1 MITGDVMTLTQTR
14 VGLVAAL
21 VLPSSVLT
29 GTANAQEGAVALEEI
44 VVTARR
50 VEERLQDVP
59 LAITAFSAG
68 EIQAAGIENL
78 NDVADLTPGMT
89 FSNLIGEFLPVPV
102 IRGIAPTAVQD
113 RENNAAIFVDGVYVS
128 GRQGLNFS
136 QLDLERI
143 EVVKGPQAAM
153 YGRNSFSGAVNFVTA
168 RPTDEFQGK
177 AELTFGDRGRMVV
190 SGTVSGPLVE
200 DKLRARFA
208 MVLNQW
214 DGSYENQVP
223 DGPDIGGFD
232 YQTLQGSLYWTP
244 TERFEAGLS
253 IYSSEDQIDVSAQT
267 AVTANCENVSARGQR
282 LANYCGELPGVGKN
296 DLHVLVGA
304 DGEERDVEHA
314 SLTMKLDTA
323 LGEFTA
329 LSGYS
334 QVEQTFLYDGSRGN
348 PSTTFAYQTSIS
360 PFPRVFVL
368 NSFEA
373 ELLQI
378 GALDS
383 TEEFSQELRFTSTGD
398 RSWQYSVGAYYYTVE
413 TLDRNSGVS
422 ARTALPPFVFANM
435 CPCIQFFPGVGFAP
449 QVFPGTSVGDLAFRR
464 WFTSPMGDT
473 TGALEEMHETDAWS
487 VFGSVD
493 ANFSERLKGRVELRW
508 TDEEKQSQNFV
519 TSADL
524 QNSWDFISWRA
535 TLDYK
540 PSQNTMYY
548 GSIAGAEKSGA
559 FDTDDEENIN
569 GEQVFLTSL
578 IDPEKN
584 TSYELG
590 VKGAYMDGRLSADIA
605 LFFIDWTEIVIP
617 QYYSVGPDGVPL
629 TTVLALDTNAGDASV
644 LGLEASFGMALTD
657 NLTGNLGFT
666 VTNSEFDDARITS
679 FADFPS
685 FAPDGDVAGNTLLRQ
700 SEVQGNLTL
709 NYRRALRGDMDWYLR
724 TDILYTGKQWV
735 GAANQAEIPAHTY
748 VNLKIGIDAEQ
759 YSVELWS
766 DNLLDDDKPVAGF
779 RDVWFSNALP
789 GGGAEG
795 GFAAF
800 FPWRITLSHPR
811 RRQVGATLRVRF

>member
-1 MITGDVMTLTQTR
+1 MTFNQTR
-14 VGLVAAL
+14 VGLLAAF
-21 VLPSSVLT
+21 VLASPVIP
-29 GTANAQEGAVALEEI
+29 GTVSAQEGAIALEEI

-177 AELTFGDRGRMVV
+177 AELTFGDRGRMVA
-190 SGTVSGPLVE
+190 SGAISGPLVD
-200 DKLRARFA
+200 DKLRARVA
-208 MVLNQW
+208 IILNQW

-244 TERFEAGLS
+244 TDRFEAGLS
-253 IYSSEDQIDVSAQT
+253 YYTSKDQIDVSAQT
-267 AVTANCENVSARGQR
+267 SLTANCEDEIGPRPR
-282 LANYCGELPGVGKN
+282 LLNYCGELPSVGKN
-296 DLHVLVGA
+296 DLHILAGA
-304 DGEERDVEHA
+304 NGEERDVDHA
-314 SLTMKLDTA
+314 HLTLKLDSA

-348 PSTTFAYQTSIS
+348 PSTSFAYQTSIS
-360 PFPRVFVL
+360 PFPRAFVL
-368 NSFEA
+368 GSFEA
-373 ELLQI
+373 DLLQI
-378 GALDS
+378 GAPDS
-383 TEEFSQELRFTSTGD
+383 TEEFSQELRFNSPGD
-398 RSWQYSVGAYYYTVE
+398 RAWRYSLGAYYYTVE
-413 TLDRNSGVS
+413 TKDSNSGVA
-422 ARTALPPFVFANM
+422 ARTPLPFVFANF
-435 CPCIQFFPGVGFAP
+435 CPCIQFAPGVGFAFP
-449 QVFPGTSVGDLAFRR
+449 PIFPGTALGDLTFRS
-464 WFTSPMGDT
+464 WFTNPRGDV
-473 TGALEEMHETDAWS
+473 TGELEQMLETDAWS

-493 ANFSERLKGRVELRW
+493 ADFSERLTGRVEFRW
-508 TDEEKQSQNFV
+508 TDEEKHSQNFV
-519 TSADL
+519 TGADL

-540 PSQNTMYY
+540 PIENTMFY

-559 FDTDDEENIN
+559 FDSDDEENVN
-569 GEQVFLTSL
+569 GEQVFVVSF

-590 VKGAYMDGRLSADIA
+590 MKGTYMDGRLSADIA

-617 QYYSVGPDGVPL
+617 QYYTVGPDGVPL
-629 TTVLALDTNAGDASV
+629 TSLLALDTNAGDATV
-644 LGLEASFGMALTD
+644 QGLEASFGLALTD
-657 NLTGNLGFT
+657 NLTANLGFT
-666 VTNSEFDDARITS
+666 VTDPEFEDARITS
-679 FADFPS
+679 FAGFPS
-685 FAPDGDVAGNTLLRQ
+685 YAPDGDVSGNELLRQ
-700 SEVQGNLTL
+700 SSVQGNLTL
-709 NYRRALRGDMDWYLR
+709 NYRRAFRGDMEWYLR
-724 TDILYTGKQWV
+724 TDVLYTGKQWV
-735 GAANQAEIPAHTY
+735 GAANQAEVPAHTY
-748 VNLKIGIDAEQ
+748 VNLKIGIDAER
-759 YSVELWS
+759 YSLELWS
-766 DNLLDDDKPVAGF
+766 DNLLDDDKPIAGF
-779 RDVWFSNALP
+779 RDVWFANALP
-789 GGGAEG
+789 GGGIEG
-795 GFAAF
+795 GFRTFTSTF
-800 FPWRITLSHPR
+800 FPFRLTVSHPR

>member
-1 MITGDVMTLTQTR
+1 MYSIR
-14 VGLVAAL
+14 SSVGLVVSITL
-21 VLPSSVLT
+21 VTTGFVSSAYAQS
-29 GTANAQEGAVALEEI
+29 GTATLEEI

-177 AELTFGDRGRMVV
+177 AELTLGDRGRIVA
-190 SGTVSGPLVE
+190 SGAISGPLVE
-200 DKLRARFA
+200 DRLRARVA
-208 MVLNQW
+208 IILNQW

-244 TERFEAGLS
+244 TDRFEAGLS
-253 IYSSEDQIDVSAQT
+253 YYTSKDQIDVSAQT
-267 AVTANCENVSARGQR
+267 SLTANCEDEIGARPR
-282 LANYCGELPGVGKN
+282 LLNYCGELPGVGKN
-296 DLHVLVGA
+296 DLQVLVGA
-304 DGEERDVEHA
+304 NGEERDVDHA
-314 SLTMKLDTA
+314 HLTLKLDSA

-348 PSTTFAYQTSIS
+348 PSTTFAYQSSIS
-360 PFPRVFVL
+360 PFPRAFVL
-368 NSFEA
+368 GSFEA

-378 GALDS
+378 GATDS
-383 TEEFSQELRFTSTGD
+383 TEEFSQELRFTSPDD
-398 RSWQYSVGAYYYTVE
+398 RPWRYSVGAYYYTVE
-413 TLDRNSGVS
+413 TKDSNSGVA
-422 ARTALPPFVFANM
+422 ARSPLPRGFANF
-435 CPCIQFFPGVGFAP
+435 CPCIEFAPGLGFAFP
-449 QVFPGTSVGDLAFRR
+449 PIFPGTALGDLTFRR
-464 WFTSPMGDT
+464 WFTSPTGDT
-473 TGALEEMHETDAWS
+473 TGLVEQLLETDAWS

-493 ANFSERLKGRVELRW
+493 ANFSDRLKGRVELRW
-508 TDEEKQSQNFV
+508 TDEEKNSQDFE
-519 TSADL
+519 SGSDL
-524 QNSWDFISWRA
+524 MNSWDFISWRA

-540 PSQNTMYY
+540 PSENTMYY
-548 GSIAGAEKSGA
+548 ASIAGAAKGGDFD
-559 FDTDDEENIN
+559 FDTEENIN
-569 GEQVFLTSL
+569 GVNVSL
-578 IDPEKN
+578 VSFIDPEEN

-590 VKGAYMDGRLSADIA
+590 VKGTYMGGRLSADIA

-629 TTVLALDTNAGDASV
+629 TSILALDTNAGDASV
-644 LGLEASFGMALTD
+644 LGLEASFGVALTD

-666 VTNSEFDDARITS
+666 VTDPEFDDARITT

-685 FAPDGDVAGNTLLRQ
+685 FAPDGEVSGNELLRQ
-700 SEVQGNLTL
+700 SSVQGNLTL
-709 NYRRALRGDMDWYLR
+709 NYRRAFRNNLEWYLR
-724 TDILYTGKQWV
+724 TDVLYTGKQWV
-735 GAANQAEIPAHTY
+735 GAANQAEVPAHTY
-748 VNLKIGIDAEQ
+748 VNLKIGIDAER

-766 DNLLDDDKPVAGF
+766 DNLLDDDKPVAAF
-779 RDVWFSNALP
+779 RDVWFANALP
-789 GGGAEG
+789 GGGIEG
-795 GFAAF
+795 GFRTFTSTF
-800 FPWRITLSHPR
+800 FPFRMTVSHPR
-811 RRQVGATLRVRF
+811 RRQVGATLRMRF

>member
-1 MITGDVMTLTQTR
+1 MAFTQTR
-14 VGLVAAL
+14 VGLLAAF
-21 VLPSSVLT
+21 VLASSVFP

-102 IRGIAPTAVQD
+102 IRSIAPTAVQD

-177 AELTFGDRGRMVV
+177 AELTLGDRGRIVA
-190 SGTVSGPLVE
+190 SGAISGPLVE
-200 DKLRARFA
+200 EKLRARVA
-208 MVLNQW
+208 IIMNQW

-253 IYSSEDQIDVSAQT
+253 YYTSKDQIDVSAQT
-267 AVTANCENVSARGQR
+267 SLTATCENVAARGQR
-282 LANYCGELPGVGKN
+282 LANFCGELPGVGKN
-296 DLHVLVGA
+296 DLYVLAGA
-304 DGEERDVEHA
+304 NGEERDVDHA
-314 SLTMKLDTA
+314 YLTLKLDSE

-334 QVEQTFLYDGSRGN
+334 KVEQTFLYDGSRGN
-348 PSTTFAYQTSIS
+348 PSTTFAYQSSIS
-360 PFPRVFVL
+360 PFRGAFVL
-368 NSFEA
+368 GSFEA
-373 ELLQI
+373 QLLQL
-378 GALDS
+378 GAPDS
-383 TEEFSQELRFTSTGD
+383 TEEFSQEIRFTSPDD
-398 RSWQYSVGAYYYTVE
+398 RPLRYSVGAYYYTVDTE
-413 TLDRNSGVS
+413 DSNSGVA
-422 ARTALPPFVFANM
+422 ARSPLPFIFANL
-435 CPCIQFFPGVGFAP
+435 CPCIEFFPGVGFAP
-449 QVFPGTSVGDLAFRR
+449 QVFPGTSVGDLVFRS
-464 WFTSPMGDT
+464 WFTNPSGDT
-473 TGALEEMHETDAWS
+473 TGLVEQVLETDAWS

-493 ANFSERLKGRVELRW
+493 ANFSDRLKGRVELRW
-508 TDEEKQSQNFV
+508 TDEEKHSQDFE
-519 TSADL
+519 SGSDL
-524 QNSWDFISWRA
+524 MNSWDFISWRA

-540 PSQNTMYY
+540 PSENTMYY
-548 GSIAGAEKSGA
+548 ASIAGAAKSGA
-559 FDTDDEENIN
+559 FDFDTEENIN
-569 GEQVFLTSL
+569 GVNVSLVSL
-578 IDPEKN
+578 IEPEEN

-590 VKGAYMDGRLSADIA
+590 FKGTYLGGRMSTDIA
-605 LFFIDWTEIVIP
+605 VFFIDWTEIVIP

-629 TTVLALDTNAGDASV
+629 TSVLALDTNAGDASV

-657 NLTGNLGFT
+657 NLTGNLGFS
-666 VTNSEFDDARITS
+666 VTDPEFDDARISS
-679 FADFPS
+679 FAEFPS
-685 FAPDGDVAGNTLLRQ
+685 YAPDGDVSGNELLRQ
-700 SEVQGNLTL
+700 SSVQGNLTL
-709 NYRRALRGDMDWYLR
+709 NYRRAIRADMDWYLR
-724 TDILYTGKQWV
+724 TDVLYTGKQWV
-735 GAANQAEIPAHTY
+735 GAANQAEVPAHTY
-748 VNLKIGIDAEQ
+748 VNLRIGIDAER
-759 YSVELWS
+759 YTVELWS
-766 DNLLDDDKPVAGF
+766 DNLLDDDKPVAAF
-779 RDVWFSNALP
+779 RDVWFANALP

-795 GFAAF
+795 GFNAF
-800 FPWRITLSHPR
+800 FPWRLTVSHPR

>member
-1 MITGDVMTLTQTR
+1 MAYTRTR
-14 VGLVAAL
+14 VGLVAAI
-21 VLPSSVLT
+21 VLASPVFFA
-29 GTANAQEGAVALEEI
+29 TAYAQDGAVALEEI

-177 AELTFGDRGRMVV
+177 AELTFGDRGRIVA
-190 SGTVSGPLVE
+190 SGAISGPLVE
-200 DKLRARFA
+200 DKLRGRVAII
-208 MVLNQW
+208 LNQW

-232 YQTLQGSLYWTP
+232 YQTLQGSFYWTP
-244 TERFEAGLS
+244 TDRFEAGLS
-253 IYSSEDQIDVSAQT
+253 YYTSKDQIDVSAQT
-267 AVTANCENVSARGQR
+267 SLTATCENVAARGQR
-282 LANYCGELPGVGKN
+282 LANFCGELPGVGRN
-296 DLHVLVGA
+296 DLNVLVGA
-304 DGEERDVEHA
+304 NGEERDVDHA
-314 SLTMKLDTA
+314 YLTLKLDSE

-348 PSTTFAYQTSIS
+348 PSTTFAYQSSIS
-360 PFPRVFVL
+360 PFPRAFVL
-368 NSFEA
+368 GSFEA

-378 GALDS
+378 GAPDS
-383 TEEFSQELRFTSTGD
+383 TEEFSQEIRFTSPDD
-398 RSWQYSVGAYYYTVE
+398 RPWRYSVGAYYYTVE
-413 TLDRNSGVS
+413 TQDSNSGVA
-422 ARTALPPFVFANM
+422 ARSPLPRGFANL

-449 QVFPGTSVGDLAFRR
+449 QVFPRTSVGDLVFRS
-464 WFTSPMGDT
+464 WFTSPTGDT
-473 TGALEEMHETDAWS
+473 TGALEQMLETDAWS

-493 ANFSERLKGRVELRW
+493 ANFSDRLKGRVELRW
-508 TDEEKQSQNFV
+508 TDEEKRSQDFE
-519 TSADL
+519 SGSDL
-524 QNSWDFISWRA
+524 MNSWDFISWRA
-535 TLDYK
+535 TMDYK
-540 PSQNTMYY
+540 PSENTMYY
-548 GSIAGAEKSGA
+548 ASIAGAAKSGA
-559 FDTDDEENIN
+559 FDFDTEENIN
-569 GEQVFLTSL
+569 GVNVSLVSL
-578 IDPEKN
+578 IEPEEN

-590 VKGAYMDGRLSADIA
+590 FKGTYLDGRMSTDVAV
-605 LFFIDWTEIVIP
+605 FFIDWTEIVIP

-629 TTVLALDTNAGDASV
+629 TSVLALDTNAGDASV
-644 LGLEASFGMALTD
+644 LGLEASFGLVLTD
-657 NLTGNLGFT
+657 NLTGNLGFS
-666 VTNSEFDDARITS
+666 VTDPEFDDARISS
-679 FADFPS
+679 FAEFPS
-685 FAPDGDVAGNTLLRQ
+685 YAPDGDVSGNELLRQ
-700 SEVQGNLTL
+700 SSVQGNLTL
-709 NYRRALRGDMDWYLR
+709 NYRRAFRGDMEWYLR
-724 TDILYTGKQWV
+724 ADILYTGKQWV
-735 GAANQAEIPAHTY
+735 GAANQAEVPAHTY
-748 VNLKIGIDAEQ
+748 VNLKIGFEAER
-759 YSVELWS
+759 YSVEFWS
-766 DNLLDDDKPVAGF
+766 DNLLDDDKPVAAF
-779 RDVWFSNALP
+779 RDVWFANALP

-795 GFAAF
+795 GFNAF
-800 FPWRITLSHPR
+800 FPWRLTVSHPR
-811 RRQVGATLRVRF
+811 RRQVGATLRVNF